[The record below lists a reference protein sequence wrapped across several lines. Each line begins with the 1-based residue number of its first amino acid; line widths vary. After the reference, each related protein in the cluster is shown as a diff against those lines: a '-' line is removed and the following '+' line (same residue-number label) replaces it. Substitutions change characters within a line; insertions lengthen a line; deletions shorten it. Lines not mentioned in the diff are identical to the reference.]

1 MSKAKFRSDDY
12 DTVEE
17 YTHRSREDKM
27 RNKRKERR
35 IDHALRTKNL
45 DEYMRMYDE
54 GEDPIDHE
62 DEIWAEEPMNAD
74 LQATQ

>member
-1 MSKAKFRSDDY
+1 MSKAKLRFDDY
-12 DTVEE
+12 DTSEE

-27 RNKRKERR
+27 KNKRRDRR

-62 DEIWAEEPMNAD
+62 DEIWAEEPNDAY
-74 LQATQ
+74 LQTP

>member
-1 MSKAKFRSDDY
+1 MNKAKLRLQ
-12 DTVEE
+12 DTDVVDE
-17 YTHRSREDKM
+17 YMYRSREDKM

-45 DEYMRMYDE
+45 DEYMRMFDE

-62 DEIWAEEPMNAD
+62 DEIWTEEPIDAHI
-74 LQATQ
+74 QV